1 MIPNLPIPYV
11 GHLEPTVRAAQRE
24 REGMSRVLSDL
35 VEGRVEVIL
44 VRERRLTIALAVRQ
58 IQPGMCLISRDGKGR
73 GLYIGP
79 SENTILHEF
88 LQEAA

>member
-1 MIPNLPIPYV
+1 
-11 GHLEPTVRAAQRE
+11 
-24 REGMSRVLSDL
+24 MSRVLSEL
-35 VEGRVEVIL
+35 VEGRVEVTL

-58 IQPGMCLISRDGKGR
+58 IQPGMCLISRDGQGR

-79 SENTILHEF
+79 FEDAIIHEF